1 MFANAISPVRALFAA
16 IGLSVLLA
24 CSCGASA
31 ANSNP
36 ALERLIGQTLTLNG
50 PFDLAGKPGP
60 YILWSGEPLYLVARG
75 AFTWGAE
82 YQQMQGKIISV
93 TGTLHFRHFEPRAD
107 ESVAQPFDY
116 FYFDA
121 ETAKI
126 AVK

>member
-1 MFANAISPVRALFAA
+1 MRALCVA
-16 IGLSVLLA
+16 IVLSVLLV
-24 CSCGASA
+24 CSCGATEAS
-31 ANSNP
+31 SNP
-36 ALERLIGQTLTLNG
+36 GLGRLIGQTVTLNG

-60 YILWSGEPLYLVARG
+60 YILWSGEPVYLVARG

-82 YQQMQGKIISV
+82 YWQMQGKIISV
-93 TGTLHFRHFEPRAD
+93 TGTLHFQHFEPRAD
-107 ESVAQPFDY
+107 ESMAQPLDY